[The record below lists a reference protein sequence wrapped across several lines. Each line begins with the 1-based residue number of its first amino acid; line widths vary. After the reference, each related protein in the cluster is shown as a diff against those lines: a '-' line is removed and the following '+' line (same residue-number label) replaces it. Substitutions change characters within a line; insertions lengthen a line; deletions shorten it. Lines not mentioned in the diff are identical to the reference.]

1 MVIAVLR
8 RFQRDGGEQVKP
20 REKQREQGSRERH
33 TAKERNRYDVDEYLN
48 EKVSLVNIKR
58 VVGYIAK
65 AQGHLK
71 FALLLS
77 VAGNLVSLSGPL
89 FIKHALD
96 VAVPNK
102 DIRLL
107 LLMAA
112 CLAASIVISIALGTV
127 RNVLVARAGA
137 GIIHDIRYD
146 LFSHLQKLG
155 FSFYDSRPHGKIFV
169 RVVPYVNSVSDALS
183 NGIVNLIIDVLNIVF
198 IIFFMFRVS
207 PRLAVVA
214 VLGLPLFVIF
224 IWIIKP
230 AQRRAWQRVSNKSA
244 NLNAYVQESIDGVKV
259 TQAFDRQ
266 KWNSGILDRLAAAR
280 NREWMKAIYIS
291 NTVWFSSETI
301 GHLVFSFLYIAGA
314 FWMYPMATFGMLLA
328 MGSYQGRFWQPIV
341 NLANIYNTFITAM
354 AYLDRIFDT
363 IAEPVTIQDAPDAA
377 EFPFVR
383 GHVEFKNVSFS
394 YDGKRAVLKDVS
406 FDGHPGES
414 IAIVGPTGAG
424 KTTIVNLLSRFY
436 NIVEGQILID
446 GQDIMK
452 VTLNSLRSQMGI
464 MLQDSFLFTG
474 TIADNIRY
482 GKLDATDEEIRAA
495 AKVIGADAFIEKLPN
510 GYDTRITERGGGI
523 SQGER
528 QLLAFT
534 RTLISEPR
542 ILILDEATSSIDTGT
557 EQLVQA
563 GIRTLM
569 KGRTSFIIA
578 HRLSTI
584 RDCTR
589 IMVIDNGS
597 IMEIGTHD
605 ELMAMKGLYHQ
616 MTMAQNEE

>member
-1 MVIAVLR
+1 MA
-8 RFQRDGGEQVKP
+8 K
-20 REKQREQGSRERH
+20 KREQQ
-33 TAKERNRYDVDEYLN
+33 TAKERNRYDVDEYLD
-48 EKVSLVNIKR
+48 EKVSLFNVKR
-58 VVGYIAK
+58 VLGYIAR

-71 FALLLS
+71 LS
-77 VAGNLVSLSGPL
+77 LVFSILGNLVGLAGPL
-89 FIKHALD
+89 FIQRALD

-102 DIRLL
+102 DLRLL
-107 LLMAA
+107 LTMAA
-112 CLAASIVISIALGTV
+112 FLTGSIIVSIALGAI
-127 RNVLVARAGA
+127 RNILVALAGA

-146 LFSHLQKLG
+146 LFAHLQKLS

-183 NGIVNLIIDVLNIVF
+183 NGIINFVIEVLNIIF
-198 IIFFMFRVS
+198 IIFFMYKVS
-207 PRLAVVA
+207 PQLATVTI
-214 VLGLPLFVIF
+214 LGLPVLALF
-224 IWIIKP
+224 IWTIKP
-230 AQRRAWQRVSNKSA
+230 RQRRAWQKVSNKGA
-244 NLNAYVQESIDGVKV
+244 NLNAYVQESIDGIRV

-266 KWNSGILDRLAAAR
+266 ERNLGIMNRLADER
-280 NREWMKAIYIS
+280 NSEWMRAQYIS
-291 NTVWFSSETI
+291 NTVWFSTETVSQI
-301 GHLVFSFLYIAGA
+301 VFSFVYIMGA
-314 FWMYPMATFGMLLA
+314 YWMNPMASFGMLLA
-328 MGSYQGRFWQPIV
+328 MGNYAWRFWQPII

-363 IAEPVTIQDAPDAA
+363 IAEPITIKDVPDAV

-394 YDGKRAVLKDVS
+394 YDGKRKVLNNVT

-436 NIVEGQILID
+436 NIEEGQVLID

-452 VTLNSLRSQMGI
+452 VTLASLRSQMGI
-464 MLQDSFLFTG
+464 MLQDNFLFTG

-495 AKVIGADAFIEKLPN
+495 AKLTGAHNFIEKLQK
-510 GYDTRITERGGGI
+510 GYDTPVTERGGGI

-534 RTLISEPR
+534 RTLISNPR

-557 EQLVQA
+557 EQLVQE
-563 GIRTLM
+563 GIRILM

-589 IMVIDNGS
+589 IMFVTNGQIVECGS
-597 IMEIGTHD
+597 HE
-605 ELMAMKGLYHQ
+605 ELMAMKGRYYELC
-616 MTMAQNEE
+616 MAQYTQ